1 MRAAPALYQERILPV
16 VKFALQVITGKP
28 GTLYRLVG
36 EILLQLRGRIGLV
49 VGLLLCWLGFLT
61 SIVTRS
67 IRPVNLNG
75 TW

>member
-49 VGLLLCWLGFLT
+49 VGLLLCCLGFLT